1 LLHTGNHRVDA
12 LLHLGFGHGWV
23 GVNLFFVLSGFLI
36 TGILLDAKN
45 SPRYFRNFYARR
57 TLRIF
62 PLYYGVLFVCF
73 AILPL
78 LPGSGSQAFAELRSR
93 QGWLW
98 AYCTN
103 IKVVLDGDWKFGTP
117 LLDLGHFWSLAV
129 EEHFYLIWPLLV
141 FLLPTRGLIRA
152 CVAVIVIAGLAR
164 TGWVLTHAR
173 PGDTKLLPAFVLTPF
188 RMDDLAMGALLA
200 ALVRSPLS
208 RIRLSQYAIP
218 ALGVSAVLLGINL
231 ALPYLLRRQTLLQ
244 ATGYSAISL
253 FFVCLLSATVFATS
267 GSALSR
273 FFSTPV
279 LRWFGKYAYGLY
291 VFNSIVL
298 QCFTSLGVAYW
309 IQRFCPSFALAALL
323 SSVVGFGVTVLLAVL
338 SWNLYEKHFLKLKRF
353 FEYRENRRVDRPPA
367 APAAPAAPAQR
378 GTALMPAPS
387 GSNPT
392 QS

>member
-1 LLHTGNHRVDA
+1 
-12 LLHLGFGHGWV
+12 
-23 GVNLFFVLSGFLI
+23 VNLFFVLSGFLI

-78 LPGSGSQAFAELRSR
+78 FPGSNSADFLALRSR

-103 IKVVLDGDWKFGTP
+103 IKIVLDGDWKFATP

-129 EEHFYLIWPLLV
+129 EEHFYLVWPLLV
-141 FLLPTRGLIRA
+141 FLLPTRALVKA
-152 CVAVIVIAGLAR
+152 CVGVILIAGLAR
-164 TGWVLTHAR
+164 TWWVIAHAG

-200 ALVRSPLS
+200 ALVRSPMARVKLS
-208 RIRLSQYAIP
+208 RYAIP
-218 ALGVSAVLLGINL
+218 ALGVAFVLLAVNL
-231 ALPYLLRRQTLLQ
+231 ALPSLLHRQTLLQ
-244 ATGYSAISL
+244 TSGYSAISL
-253 FFVCLLSATVFATS
+253 FFACLLSATVFAAS
-267 GSALSR
+267 GSLLSR
-273 FFSTPV
+273 FFSTPI

-298 QCFTSLGVAYW
+298 QFFTTLGVAEW
-309 IQRFCPSFALAALL
+309 IQERGCPSYALAALL
-323 SSVVGFGVTVLLAVL
+323 SSVLGFGVTVLLAVA

-353 FEYRENRRVDRPPA
+353 FEYRESRPA
-367 APAAPAAPAQR
+367 
-378 GTALMPAPS
+378 
-387 GSNPT
+387 T
-392 QS
+392 QSVTLSPQATA